1 MPTLSPTMD
10 TTNVNRVTAVQKF
23 EKSRRQANVNQLT
36 ARLKGQD
43 TRLLPFEAVRQELR
57 QQNPMYI
64 GVQNIPLEAIV
75 GSVGRYREFNRQF
88 LPLSDNLQ
96 ERWIDLV
103 NLATTTGWP
112 PIEVYKVGNIFFV
125 RDGNHRVSVARHLSM
140 TTIEAHVWEYP
151 EAINVD
157 LENNLDQI
165 FIQLGEK
172 NFMEKT
178 ALNKLFPEH
187 HLRFTLPGRYTELLG
202 QIGNLQQTL
211 SEIDGEPLPYEEAV
225 AAWYEIVYLPTV
237 QIIQDSTLLADFP
250 GRTEADIFV
259 WLSKYRHDMRGV
271 GGDFQTLADLAA
283 ILAERYREGG
293 VSRFS
298 RQMRRLL
305 GSAELPPLVEESLT

>member
-1 MPTLSPTMD
+1 MN
-10 TTNVNRVTAVQKF
+10 TTNVNRATAVQKF

-36 ARLKGQD
+36 ARLKRQD

-57 QQNPMYI
+57 QQNPMYK
-64 GVQNIPLEAIV
+64 GAQDIPLEAIV

-103 NLATTTGWP
+103 NLAATRGWP

-125 RDGNHRVSVARHLSM
+125 RDGNHRVSVARHLVLTS
-140 TTIEAHVWEYP
+140 IEAHVWEYP
-151 EAINVD
+151 EALNVD

-178 ALNKLFPEH
+178 ALDKLFPDH
-187 HLRFTLPGRYTELLG
+187 NLRFTLPGRYTELLV

-225 AAWYEIVYLPTV
+225 AACMRSCICPLCKSFKIQRCWRTSPAAPKQIFLSGSLNIVM
-237 QIIQDSTLLADFP
+237 IC
-250 GRTEADIFV
+250 
-259 WLSKYRHDMRGV
+259 
-271 GGDFQTLADLAA
+271 
-283 ILAERYREGG
+283 
-293 VSRFS
+293 VSW
-298 RQMRRLL
+298 
-305 GSAELPPLVEESLT
+305 